1 MKVKWMIVM
10 CHEHGNDV
18 YISLS
23 FKGLMLELAL
33 MLWVCL
39 HLSLLSLMYLF
50 YILYVLYQSVAAC
63 LYMLVTSR

>member
-1 MKVKWMIVM
+1 
-10 CHEHGNDV
+10 
-18 YISLS
+18 
-23 FKGLMLELAL
+23 